1 MWERDRDFN
10 DEERKTALAHIYA
23 EVAGGRALSRVLRED
38 GGEVDLPSHST
49 FWRWHMDD
57 VDIRDNLARARING
71 VEAHLEEAM
80 EIADTPKTGL
90 IVTTKYDKE
99 GNEVEETRRE
109 DMLGHRRLQV
119 ETRIKRAQ
127 MIAPRKYGPKLD
139 LTSAGERVVLDD
151 VARSARLAAI
161 FADIEK
167 QRDATD
173 DEGPDDSAS

>member
-1 MWERDRDFN
+1 MWERDRDFT
-10 DEERKTALAHIYA
+10 DEERKTALAHVYGQ
-23 EVAGGRALSRVLRED
+23 VASCRALSRVLREVA
-38 GGEVDLPSHST
+38 GEIDLPSHST

-57 VDIRDNLARARING
+57 VDVRDNLARARLNG

-90 IVTTKYDKE
+90 VVTSKQDKD

-119 ETRIKRAQ
+119 DTRIKRAQ

-139 LTSAGERVVLDD
+139 LTSDGERVVLDD

-161 FADIEK
+161 FAAIEK
-167 QRDATD
+167 QRSGS
-173 DEGPDDSAS
+173 DEDGDERAD